1 MKRIW
6 QILFILTI
14 FLIVDVNHYLAP
26 IGLIFFIASTSNFVF
41 VKFISEEK
49 QTTIVVVIGF
59 FLLIVLAGTFLD
71 WYYESEPWY
80 FLKEG
85 FWTWLNEE
93 PNEWEKKPLFN
104 RY

>member
-14 FLIVDVNHYLAP
+14 FLIVDINHHLAP
-26 IGLIFFIASTSNFVF
+26 IGLFFFIVLTINFVF
-41 VKFISEEK
+41 VKHLSEEK
-49 QTTIVVVIGF
+49 QTTVDLVIAF
-59 FLLIVLAGTFLD
+59 ILLMLLAGTFLD
-71 WYYESEPWY
+71 WYYGSEPWY